1 MKISSFSVQSP
12 SFIAVLALGLGLSL
26 AACDDSDNDAPQG
39 GDQTDTKRDIGIG
52 NGCSCEATEDNV
64 CDAMG
69 VPLPSP
75 VDDRGKLVGC
85 DAIDDT
91 GITGA
96 KRVCLRTIDAQLSA
110 IAPTVYAPKGYCS
123 LSAVKAGMENETF
136 KQFVEYGDADAFTQ
150 CPKGSAL
157 LASTFDYKIL
167 GSDAT
172 ITIKTCVKICN
183 TDADCNVEGEMTC
196 LERKGV
202 KFCYHEDNL
211 KLSDNYTVTPF

>member
-52 NGCSCEATEDNV
+52 NGCSCEAAEDNV

-96 KRVCLRTIDAQLSA
+96 KRVCLRTIDAQLSL
-110 IAPTVYAPKGYCS
+110 S
-123 LSAVKAGMENETF
+123 L
-136 KQFVEYGDADAFTQ
+136 
-150 CPKGSAL
+150 
-157 LASTFDYKIL
+157 IH
-167 GSDAT
+167 
-172 ITIKTCVKICN
+172 I
-183 TDADCNVEGEMTC
+183 
-196 LERKGV
+196 
-202 KFCYHEDNL
+202 
-211 KLSDNYTVTPF
+211 